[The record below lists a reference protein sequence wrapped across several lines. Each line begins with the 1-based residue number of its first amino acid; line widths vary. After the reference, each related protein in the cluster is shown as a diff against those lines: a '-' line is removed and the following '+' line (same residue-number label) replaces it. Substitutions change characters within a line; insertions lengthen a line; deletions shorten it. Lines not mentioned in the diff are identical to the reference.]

1 MQIQRIQTVYI
12 FLAFVAMVIFIFVP
26 YGQVVA
32 VDGEAVTGETLLV
45 MKEWGILIPVAVA
58 AVLLLVDI
66 FLYRDLK
73 LQRKTLVIS
82 LMLTLAVIATVC
94 FALYKQGD
102 SEAINA
108 HFSPWDIML
117 PFAALMEIMG
127 VKAINSDI
135 KLLNSY
141 NRLR

>member
-1 MQIQRIQTVYI
+1 
-12 FLAFVAMVIFIFVP
+12 MVIFIFVP

-32 VDGEAVTGETLLV
+32 IDGEAVAAQPLLV
-45 MKEWGILIPVAVA
+45 LKEWGIFIPVAA
-58 AVLLLVDI
+58 AAILLLVDI

-73 LQRKTLVIS
+73 LQRKTLMIS
-82 LMLTLAVIATVC
+82 LMLTLAVTATVC
-94 FALYKQGD
+94 FALYKQGGAEEID
-102 SEAINA
+102 A

-117 PFAALMEIMG
+117 PFAVLMEIMG
-127 VKAINSDI
+127 IKGINSDI

>member
-12 FLAFVAMVIFIFVP
+12 FLALVAMVIFIFVP

-32 VDGEAVTGETLLV
+32 IDGETVTGETLLV
-45 MKEWGILIPVAVA
+45 LKEWGILIPVAA
-58 AVLLLVDI
+58 AAILLLVDI

-82 LMLTLAVIATVC
+82 LMLTLAVTATVC
-94 FALYKQGD
+94 FALYKQGG
-102 SEAINA
+102 SENIDA
-108 HFSPWDIML
+108 HFSAWDIML
-117 PFAALMEIMG
+117 PFAVLMEIMG
-127 VKAINSDI
+127 VKGINSDI